1 MQEGSVPGYQDRT
14 PLFPGGACYPLS
26 GDTDNAE
33 RLDQLSVI
41 FGVIGTPS
49 LEDVKL
55 VGKASEYIKQMG
67 TMKPKKFDSLYPA
80 ADPIAIDLLEKMLKF
95 NPRQRIT
102 ASEALDHEFF
112 HGIRRKEMETTIDKP
127 LESPSFLHEHDIDI
141 DVLKRKTYEEVLWF
155 KDRALSSPSDTTIA

>member
-1 MQEGSVPGYQDRT
+1 MPGYQDRS
-14 PLFPGGACYPLS
+14 PIFPGGACYPLS

-49 LEDVKL
+49 EDDIKSI
-55 VGKASEYIKQMG
+55 GKAHEYIKTIG
-67 TMKPKKFDSLYPA
+67 TIEPKKLQSLYPA
-80 ADPIAIDLLEKMLKF
+80 ADPVAIDLLERMLKF
-95 NPRQRIT
+95 NPRRRIT

-112 HGIRRKEMETTIDKP
+112 RGIRRKEFETVMSHP
-127 LESPSFLHEHDIDI
+127 LESPPFLNEQHVNI

-155 KDRALSSPSDTTIA
+155 KDQVPPNEAMAKTDVVAS